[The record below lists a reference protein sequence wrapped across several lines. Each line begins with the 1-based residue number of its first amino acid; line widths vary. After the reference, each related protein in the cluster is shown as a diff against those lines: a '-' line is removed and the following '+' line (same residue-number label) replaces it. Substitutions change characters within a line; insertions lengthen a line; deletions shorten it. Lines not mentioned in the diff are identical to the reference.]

1 MRLWRLSCCRLAW
14 ISIRGSYS
22 FLFFYYLVFRIFL
35 IQRGHFFLLFF
46 LLSLVD
52 LPGVKSR
59 PPFTFISVRGASSFN
74 ASTTCC
80 WELRMRTWTD
90 PSARSSRST
99 ITFPP
104 IPRVWSLLNLDV
116 FFASYT
122 DDLVAERVPGVSFV
136 VKMINTIVSL
146 STQLSDLTRP

>member
-1 MRLWRLSCCRLAW
+1 
-14 ISIRGSYS
+14 
-22 FLFFYYLVFRIFL
+22 
-35 IQRGHFFLLFF
+35 
-46 LLSLVD
+46 
-52 LPGVKSR
+52 
-59 PPFTFISVRGASSFN
+59 
-74 ASTTCC
+74 
-80 WELRMRTWTD
+80 MRTWTD